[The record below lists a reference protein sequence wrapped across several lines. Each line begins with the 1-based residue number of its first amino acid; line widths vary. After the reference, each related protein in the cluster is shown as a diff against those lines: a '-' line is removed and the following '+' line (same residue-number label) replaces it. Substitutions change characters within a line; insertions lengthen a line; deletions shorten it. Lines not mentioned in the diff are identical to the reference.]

1 MRRGHKIAV
10 WATFAVVATASV
22 AAYGTT
28 QRRIRGIITAVD
40 GGASNVTI
48 SPLQG
53 HRPCVT
59 GRVDPTRT
67 RIIVDGHPPSCPMCR
82 EQRWEQVA
90 WRPFPQLI
98 DFPLAELPSVRRSVS
113 RLAGAAPAASGP

>member
-1 MRRGHKIAV
+1 MRRLHKVAV
-10 WATFAVVATASV
+10 FFALGVGLTASV
-22 AAYGTT
+22 AWGTT

-40 GGASNVTI
+40 PANVTI

-67 RIIVDGHPPSCPMCR
+67 RIIVDG
-82 EQRWEQVA
+82 
-90 WRPFPQLI
+90 RPGRPADLKI
-98 DFPLAELPSVRRSVS
+98 TENARAELALDDVWMTIRVDSTR
-113 RLAGAAPAASGP
+113 

>member
-10 WATFAVVATASV
+10 WAAFAVVATASV

-40 GGASNVTI
+40 PATVTI

-53 HRPCVT
+53 HRPCVS

-67 RIIVDGHPPSCPMCR
+67 RIIVDGHPG
-82 EQRWEQVA
+82 
-90 WRPFPQLI
+90 RPADLRVTENAR
-98 DFPLAELPSVRRSVS
+98 AELSLDDVWMTIRVDSS
-113 RLAGAAPAASGP
+113 R

>member
-1 MRRGHKIAV
+1 MRRGQKIAV
-10 WATFAVVATASV
+10 WATFAVVATA
-22 AAYGTT
+22 AMTAYGTT

-40 GGASNVTI
+40 NGASNVSI

-67 RIIVDGHPPSCPMCR
+67 RIIVDGHPG
-82 EQRWEQVA
+82 
-90 WRPFPQLI
+90 RPADLRVTENAR
-98 DFPLAELPSVRRSVS
+98 AELSLDDVWMTIRVDS
-113 RLAGAAPAASGP
+113 R

>member
-1 MRRGHKIAV
+1 MRRLHKVAV
-10 WATFAVVATASV
+10 FLALGVSVTASI
-22 AAYGTT
+22 AYGTT

-40 GGASNVTI
+40 IGSTNVTI

-67 RIIVDGHPPSCPMCR
+67 RIIVDGHPG
-82 EQRWEQVA
+82 
-90 WRPFPQLI
+90 RPADLRVTENAR
-98 DFPLAELPSVRRSVS
+98 AELSLDDVWMTIRVD
-113 RLAGAAPAASGP
+113 

>member
-1 MRRGHKIAV
+1 MRRGKKLAV

-40 GGASNVTI
+40 PANVTI
-48 SPLQG
+48 SPIQG
-53 HRPCVT
+53 HRPCIT

-67 RIIVDGHPPSCPMCR
+67 RIIVDGHPG
-82 EQRWEQVA
+82 
-90 WRPFPQLI
+90 RPADLRVTENAR
-98 DFPLAELPSVRRSVS
+98 AELSLDDVWMTIRVDS
-113 RLAGAAPAASGP
+113 R

>member
-1 MRRGHKIAV
+1 MRRGYKLAV
-10 WATFAVVATASV
+10 WAAFGVVVTASV

-40 GGASNVTI
+40 PANVTI

-53 HRPCVT
+53 HRPCIT

-67 RIIVDGHPPSCPMCR
+67 RIIVDGHPG
-82 EQRWEQVA
+82 
-90 WRPFPQLI
+90 RPADLRVTENAR
-98 DFPLAELPSVRRSVS
+98 AELSLDDVWMTIRVDS
-113 RLAGAAPAASGP
+113 R

>member
-10 WATFAVVATASV
+10 WATFCVVATASV

-40 GGASNVTI
+40 PATVSI

-67 RIIVDGHPPSCPMCR
+67 RIIVDGHPG
-82 EQRWEQVA
+82 
-90 WRPFPQLI
+90 RPADLKVTENAR
-98 DFPLAELPSVRRSVS
+98 AELSLDDVWMTIRVDTTR
-113 RLAGAAPAASGP
+113 

>member
-1 MRRGHKIAV
+1 MRRSHKIAV

-40 GGASNVTI
+40 PATVSI

-53 HRPCVT
+53 HRPCIT
-59 GRVDPTRT
+59 GRIDPIRT
-67 RIIVDGHPPSCPMCR
+67 RIIVDGHPGHAADLKVTENAR
-82 EQRWEQVA
+82 
-90 WRPFPQLI
+90 
-98 DFPLAELPSVRRSVS
+98 AELSLDDVWMTIRVDTTH
-113 RLAGAAPAASGP
+113 